1 MTDEPRPGITHA
13 IAGLKTLR
21 AQTGAQRATLA
32 WDIGGADVVLEVEA
46 GGTSMLVD
54 GELVPM
60 RERS

>member
-1 MTDEPRPGITHA
+1 MTDELQPGITQA

-32 WDIGGADVVLEVEA
+32 WDVGGADVVLEVEE

-54 GELVPM
+54 GESVPM
-60 RERS
+60 GLRP